1 MMAPMDT
8 SHTLAND
15 EPVLLAADEG
25 HHLHFLNNLAT
36 IRVAADG
43 RRSMSVVEFA
53 APKGFGPPMHNHLE
67 EDELFVV
74 LDGTIALF
82 NGDDR
87 FEAGEGSFAYLP
99 HGRPHTFQVLT
110 HTARIVNV
118 TSSHTQVP
126 RFDEMVAALGETT
139 TELVIPE
146 PSPVDPGR
154 VAEICAAHGIE
165 IVGPPPAPLT

>member
-1 MMAPMDT
+1 MST
-8 SHTLAND
+8 SHTLASD
-15 EPVLLAADEG
+15 EPVLLGAAEG
-25 HHLHFLNNLAT
+25 HHLQFLNNLAT

-53 APKGFGPPMHNHLE
+53 APKGFGPPLHNHLV
-67 EDELFVV
+67 EDELFII
-74 LDGTIALF
+74 LDGTLTLF

-110 HTARIVNV
+110 DSARIVNV
-118 TSSHTQVP
+118 TASHTEVP
-126 RFDEMVAALGETT
+126 RFDQMVAALGTETT
-139 TELVIPE
+139 ALVIPE
-146 PSPVDPGR
+146 PAPIDPGR

-165 IVGPPPAPLT
+165 IVGPPPGALS